1 MFIIL
6 INLRK
11 LQHIH
16 ALKPTS
22 TKMSDPSDDPS
33 PSGSASSVLSRSA
46 SGGGEPTAAVDNT
59 NINIV
64 FVIDESGSM
73 SQEATVRVG
82 SVMEST
88 GQNNLGAVCTAVA
101 AAQAIM
107 PPSTAA
113 GVVMFSSQAKCL
125 SPIVPMTVTNKA
137 SIKSSLLCQAP
148 NGSTNLEAGVKMAID
163 MLGKKFTEFGTKG
176 QYIIIVLTDGQPD
189 TERASNGENYGNFFR
204 TYAARYGFQPKIY
217 TCGFGYNVKVD
228 LLVEISQLM
237 GGHFSFIPTP
247 DMVATNFINMMSY
260 LLSQESP
267 MVLAPEIDRHRMELI
282 RACPEMCRLGNIGDS
297 ASALKI
303 VRELSTRFRATLTGM
318 PDGESKEILIG
329 YIKDIEG
336 EIAMC
341 FSDLAK
347 NYNVWGR
354 GYIPSLAR
362 AHELKLCANY
372 KDPGL
377 QLYASPRFKAIQ
389 AAAADLFRAEL
400 ADAISKMQSAP
411 APAAYGGG
419 GYGGH
424 YRAPASAAA
433 MSSMYDPS
441 GGCFDGD
448 CLVTMADSS
457 KKPAKFIVRGDKVRS
472 FSGEEAEVYEIVKT
486 KINPTAEGIIFKGD
500 FKDGLKITGWHPV
513 FIDGKWTF
521 PNAAPWKMV
530 ATGGTTAM
538 CGLNIVFSFAVRAI
552 GDSKSKLHGMVVDGI
567 TVATLGHGVE
577 GDDVLSHSFY
587 GTQKVIDAIRNM
599 REIAAKEGDNNPI
612 VGNGVWFWAYD
623 EKGIPIGIAKK

>member
-1 MFIIL
+1 MDYSSPRL
-6 INLRK
+6 HRSLP
-11 LQHIH
+11 H
-16 ALKPTS
+16 
-22 TKMSDPSDDPS
+22 KMSDDPS
-33 PSGSASSVLSRSA
+33 PSDDPPPSSGGASSVLSRSA
-46 SGGGEPTAAVDNT
+46 SGGEPTAAVDNT
-59 NINIV
+59 NINLL
-64 FVIDESGSM
+64 FLIDKSGSM

-107 PPSTAA
+107 PPSTAS
-113 GVVMFSSQAKCL
+113 GVVMFSSQGECL
-125 SPIVPMTVTNKA
+125 SPIVPMTDTNKA
-137 SIKSSLLCQAP
+137 SIKSSLLQCQP
-148 NGSTNLEAGVKMAID
+148 TGSTNLESGVKMAID

-204 TYAARYGFQPKIY
+204 TYATRYGFQPKIY

-247 DMVATNFINMMSY
+247 DMVATNFINMMSD
-260 LLSQESP
+260 LLSQKSP
-267 MVLAPEIDRHRMELI
+267 MVLAPEVDRHRMELI

-297 ASALKI
+297 AGALTI

-336 EIAMC
+336 QIAMC

-347 NYNVWGR
+347 NYNIWGR

-377 QLYASPRFKAIQ
+377 QGYASPHFKAIQ
-389 AAAADLFRAEL
+389 AAAADLFRTEL

-448 CLVTMADSS
+448 CLVTMADGS

-486 KINPTAEGIIFKGD
+486 KISPIAEGII

-513 FIDGKWTF
+513 LIDGKWTF

-538 CGLNIVFSFAVRAI
+538 CGLDIVYSFAVRAI

-577 GDDVLSHSFY
+577 GDEVLSHSFY
-587 GTQKVIDAIRNM
+587 GTQKVIDAISNM
-599 REIAAKEGDNNPI
+599 YKIAAEEGDNDPI

>member
-1 MFIIL
+1 
-6 INLRK
+6 
-11 LQHIH
+11 
-16 ALKPTS
+16 
-22 TKMSDPSDDPS
+22 MSDPSDDPS

-46 SGGGEPTAAVDNT
+46 SGGEPTAAVDNT
-59 NINIV
+59 NINII

-88 GQNNLGAVCTAVA
+88 GQNNLGAVCTAVS

-107 PPSTAA
+107 PSSTSS
-113 GVVMFSSQAKCL
+113 GVVMFSSHGECL
-125 SPIVPMTVTNKA
+125 CPIVSMTDPNKA
-137 SIKSSLLCQAP
+137 SIKSSLLRRQP
-148 NGSTNLEAGVKMAID
+148 TGSTNLESGVTLAID
-163 MLGKKFTEFGTKG
+163 MLGEKFAEDYVKG

-189 TERASNGENYGNFFR
+189 GERASNGENYGNFFR
-204 TYAARYGFQPKIY
+204 TYAARFGFQPKIY

-247 DMVATNFINMMSY
+247 DMVATNFINMMSH

-267 MVLAPEIDRHRMELI
+267 LVLAPEIDRHRTELI

-297 ASALKI
+297 ASALSI

-362 AHELKLCANY
+362 AHELKICANY

-377 QLYASPRFKAIQ
+377 QLYAGARFKSIQ
-389 AAAADLFRAEL
+389 TAAADIFRAEL
-400 ADAISKMQSAP
+400 ADAITKMAS

-419 GYGGH
+419 GYGGGGYGGGH
-424 YRAPASAAA
+424 YRAPVSAAA
-433 MSSMYDPS
+433 ISSMYNPS
-441 GGCFDGD
+441 GGCFDGE
-448 CLVTMADSS
+448 CLVTMADDS
-457 KKPAKFIVRGDKVRS
+457 KKPTKFIVRGDKVRS
-472 FSGEEAEVYEIVKT
+472 FSGETAEVYEIVKT
-486 KINPTAEGIIFKGD
+486 KISPTAEGII

-513 FIDGKWTF
+513 YIDGKWIF
-521 PNAAPWKMV
+521 PNKAPWKMV

-538 CGLNIVFSFAVRAI
+538 CGLNIVYSFAVRAI

-567 TVATLGHGVE
+567 PVATLGHDVM
-577 GDDVLSHSFY
+577 GDEVLSHSFY

-599 REIAAKEGDNNPI
+599 REIAAKESDFDPI

>member
-1 MFIIL
+1 
-6 INLRK
+6 
-11 LQHIH
+11 
-16 ALKPTS
+16 
-22 TKMSDPSDDPS
+22 MSDPSDDPS

-46 SGGGEPTAAVDNT
+46 SGGEPTAAVDNT
-59 NINIV
+59 NINII

-107 PPSTAA
+107 PSSTAS
-113 GVVMFSSQAKCL
+113 GVVMFGSHAQCL
-125 SPIVPMTVTNKA
+125 SPIVPMTDEKKA
-137 SIKSSLLCQAP
+137 NIKSSLLRRKP
-148 NGSTNLEAGVKMAID
+148 IGSTNLESGVKMAID
-163 MLGKKFTEFGTKG
+163 MLGEKFAKDDVKG

-189 TERASNGENYGNFFR
+189 AERASNGENYGNFFR
-204 TYAARYGFQPKIY
+204 TYAARFQPKIY

-247 DMVATNFINMMSY
+247 DMVATNFINMMSH

-267 MVLAPEIDRHRMELI
+267 LVLAPEIDRHRMELI

-297 ASALKI
+297 ASALTI
-303 VRELSTRFRATLTGM
+303 VRELSTRFRSTLTGM

-336 EIAMC
+336 EIAMS

-362 AHELKLCANY
+362 AHELKICANY

-377 QLYASPRFKAIQ
+377 QLYAGARFKIIQ
-389 AAAADLFRAEL
+389 TAAAAMFRAEL
-400 ADAISKMQSAP
+400 DDAIAKMASAP
-411 APAAYGGG
+411 APAAYAGGG
-419 GYGGH
+419 GGGN
-424 YRAPASAAA
+424 YRYESSASARSA
-433 MSSMYDPS
+433 MYDAS

-448 CLVTMADSS
+448 CLVTMADGS

-472 FSGEEAEVYEIVKT
+472 FSGEEAEVYESVKT
-486 KINPTAEGIIFKGD
+486 KIIPTAEGIIFKDD

-513 FIDGKWTF
+513 FIDGKWIF
-521 PNAAPWKMV
+521 PNRAPWKMV

-538 CGLNIVFSFAVRAI
+538 CGLNIVYSFAVRAI
-552 GDSKSKLHGMVVDGI
+552 GDSKSKLHGMEVDGI
-567 TVATLGHGVE
+567 PVATLGHDVM
-577 GDDVLSHSFY
+577 GDEVLSHSFY

-599 REIAAKEGDNNPI
+599 REIAAKEGDNDPI

-623 EKGIPIGIAKK
+623 EKGIPVGIAKK